1 MVDIDPQIASNCVV
15 GCWKGPHI
23 YGFEPVHGTRLDI
36 AAQASDLHGRNTGAA
51 EHPLGATW
59 AFGGHLWVLEMG
71 YLQMSH
77 VNSEN
82 HPILGCHMVPYFQTT
97 PFFEDFEVPVLA
109 CVHFQRVR
117 ELISSLMPEYSHLTA
132 FPGRGLRGNAH
143 LQQCRLFA

>member
-1 MVDIDPQIASNCVV
+1 MLVYQRV
-15 GCWKGPHI
+15 
-23 YGFEPVHGTRLDI
+23 YGFEPVHGMRVFEASPRPFLDI

-59 AFGGHLWVLEMG
+59 AFCGHLWALWVLEMG

-77 VNSEN
+77 VNSDN

-109 CVHFQRVR
+109 CVHFQRVS
-117 ELISSLMPEYSHLTA
+117 ELISSLMPEYSHLSA